1 MIINVFVCANQ
12 EKVMTGYLY
21 VVKAG
26 LFMMVAV
33 LLAATSVCVP
43 AAGADMQAGKSAFV
57 YQPPQRGAPQAR
69 VGGGTRGTGGAMPEL
84 QVLAPDH
91 VGLTTKAQPRLYWY
105 AHSPVAA
112 HIEFAIIDDAAIDP
126 LLEVETG
133 AVKVSGVQ
141 HLDLADHNITLQPG
155 VPYQWSVALIMDEN
169 SRSTDVIASGV
180 VERIEP
186 DKAASS
192 RIAGSHGKD
201 LVAVYANEG
210 LWYDALDAISA
221 MIEAA
226 PADSGLVDI
235 RASLLDQVGLQAVAE
250 K

>member
-1 MIINVFVCANQ
+1 
-12 EKVMTGYLY
+12 MTDYQY
-21 VVKAG
+21 FVKAG
-26 LFMMVAV
+26 LVMLVAV

-43 AAGADMQAGKSAFV
+43 AAGSGAQSGKSAMASAFA
-57 YQPPQRGAPQAR
+57 YQPPSRGAPQAR
-69 VGGGTRGTGGAMPEL
+69 VGGGTRGTGGDMPDL

-133 AVKVSGVQ
+133 TVKVSGIQ
-141 HLDLADHNITLQPG
+141 HLDLAKHNITLQPG
-155 VPYQWSVALIMDEN
+155 VPYQWSVALILDEN

-186 DKAASS
+186 DKATSG
-192 RIAGSHGKD
+192 RLAGSKGKE
-201 LVAVYANEG
+201 LVAAYANEG
-210 LWYDALDAISA
+210 LWYDALDTISA

-226 PADSGLVDI
+226 PADTELVEI
-235 RASLLDQVGLQAVAE
+235 RATLLDQVGLQAVAE